1 MADIRLVLQVRFAN
15 RQDAALLDVRASEA
29 GRSYDLGKTGP
40 DGRIDR
46 VVRPRRKLLF
56 GFDDPTDN
64 PTLQVVVSDLQGHT
78 ARKAVSTWFIPPPPF
93 IPPTEFVLPAEFTP
107 QSDEAPAVP
116 TGAAGSPSALAD
128 QALQPLVSPNA
139 PGHVFLVRKDGAP
152 WADATR
158 GLARVAAPGVSARAM
173 TNDTIVH
180 LASMSKPVTAT
191 AVVALLEDWAEMRD
205 EVAAIGTAG
214 APTVQL
220 TVSIPGRPQTDTR
233 NFHVP
238 RVLAPLFSD
247 RTRARSFVAGAWPP
261 NVGAD
266 FRATLNYFAH
276 GGLVAP
282 QPAIPPG
289 YFGLLRRVFDGAAVP
304 TFNSPFL
311 PLIRDRLGAGLTIG
325 AGVEGIRIRDL
336 LTHRTDLNS
345 RTFVGAAVEPAGGV
359 AQVDYWAELRQLLVQ
374 ACSRTPDRRYS
385 NHNYTAL
392 TAVIDTCTGVR
403 FDDYLTQRLFL
414 DARFGRIRRRV
425 VEPAQGALYYTGTAP
440 NWTGGVLLS
449 DYGNWPGNGG
459 LYATANQLTD
469 WAHALYTRQP
479 VAQVLDARPLVSA
492 AGLDRLFGMTGYFAG
507 GVPSRPPPPAAA
519 QTRYQHNGG
528 TTVGGGSVNGNI
540 AVVIGPSGSVYTALY
555 VANGSLGADPPF
567 EAAVAALPW
576 A

>member
-1 MADIRLVLQVRFAN
+1 MANIRL
-15 RQDAALLDVRASEA
+15 ALEVKYINGRDGAFLDVRASEP
-29 GRSYDLGKTGP
+29 GRSYDLGKTGA
-40 DGRIDR
+40 DGRISR
-46 VVRPRRKLLF
+46 TVRRRRKKL
-56 GFDDPTDN
+56 GVDDPTDN
-64 PTLQVVVSDLQGHT
+64 PTLQVTVSDLDGHAAT
-78 ARKAVSTWFIPPPPF
+78 MAISTLVPSPFPF
-93 IPPTEFVLPAEFTP
+93 ILPAAF
-107 QSDEAPAVP
+107 
-116 TGAAGSPSALAD
+116 SPSPSDLAD
-128 QALQPLVSPNA
+128 QALLPLVSPNA
-139 PGHVFLVRKDGAP
+139 PGHVFMVRKNGAP
-152 WADATR
+152 WANATR
-158 GLARVAAPGVSARAM
+158 GLARVAAPGVAAQAM

-205 EVAAIGTAG
+205 AVAAIGTPG
-214 APTVQL
+214 APTVRL
-220 TVSIPGRPQTDTR
+220 RLSLPLGPPSTVRRLD
-233 NFHVP
+233 VP
-238 RVLAPLFSD
+238 RVLAPLFSN
-247 RTRARSFVAGAWPP
+247 RARARSFVDGAWPP
-261 NVGAD
+261 QIGAD
-266 FRATLNYFAH
+266 IRSALAYFAE
-276 GGLVAP
+276 GAQVTP
-282 QPAIPPG
+282 RPDVPPG
-289 YFGLLRRVFDGAAVP
+289 HLGLLRRVFDGAAVP
-304 TFNSPFL
+304 ALTDPFL
-311 PLIRDRLGAGLTIG
+311 PLIRDRLGAGLAVG
-325 AGVEGIRIRDL
+325 AGVDAITIADL
-336 LTHRTDLNS
+336 LTHRTNLNS
-345 RTFVGAAVEPAGGV
+345 RAFMGAAVEPAGGV

-392 TAVIDTCTGVR
+392 TAVIDACSGVR

-414 DARFGRIRRRV
+414 DPRFGRIRRRV
-425 VEPAQGALYYTGTAP
+425 VDPALGALYYIGTAP
-440 NWTGGVLLS
+440 NWTGGIQYP

-459 LYATANQLTD
+459 LFATANQLTD
-469 WAHALYTRQP
+469 WMHALYTRQP